1 MSTTPK
7 DLLSDLSRTRA
18 ALAAYD
24 EFDNKAVFEGMDQ
37 DEVLAWF
44 KKLEGLGEAV
54 GIAFGLDTADRNSMD
69 TCKRCVRPGQFVRE
83 AVARWEQRKAEVRK

>member
-7 DLLSDLSRTRA
+7 ALPDLSRTRA
-18 ALAAYD
+18 AIVAYD

-83 AVARWEQRKAEVRK
+83 AVARWEQRKAEGRE